1 LVTYFL
7 LAQVES
13 IDLRES
19 RKQSSA
25 DWHPYPIQVT
35 SVHQFSENSKLEMPR
50 VMATTSILPHG
61 NDLRPHNLKFFNDL
75 IYMIHAK
82 IFPEQS

>member
-35 SVHQFSENSKLEMPR
+35 SVHQFSENSKLEMAR
-50 VMATTSILPHG
+50 VMATTCHP
-61 NDLRPHNLKFFNDL
+61 PTHNLKFFNDL

-82 IFPEQS
+82 IFPEQSWIQ